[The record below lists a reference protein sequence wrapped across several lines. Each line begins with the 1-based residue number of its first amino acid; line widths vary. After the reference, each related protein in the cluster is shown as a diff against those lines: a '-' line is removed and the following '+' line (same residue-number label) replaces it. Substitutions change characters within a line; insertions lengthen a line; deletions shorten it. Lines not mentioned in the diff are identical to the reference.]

1 VVCFQE
7 CTTSSSLC
15 CGTSYNMQIRYMATI
30 ALRRERSRM
39 SLTTGQVPF
48 GGFKQSGPRP

>member
-1 VVCFQE
+1 
-7 CTTSSSLC
+7 
-15 CGTSYNMQIRYMATI
+15 MQIRYMATI